1 MIARFKPSING
12 SKVEYATPRKTIYLE
27 LKTMEALKKRAKKEK
42 RTVSNLCN
50 LLIEQEMSEWLKLEK
65 T

>member
-1 MIARFKPSING
+1 
-12 SKVEYATPRKTIYLE
+12 
-27 LKTMEALKKRAKKEK
+27 MEALKQRANKEK

-65 T
+65 TSDDKAQKYSQ